1 MSRKVKIVSSY
12 DKVLGYLVIY
22 SEDTKW
28 THEFFLGNSS
38 GLWVTPGATV
48 TVRCWQG
55 SLTTHLHAIRVL
67 YPGTQSESH
76 VEL

>member
-12 DKVLGYLVIY
+12 YKVLGYLVTY

-28 THEFFLGNSS
+28 THESFLGIPS

-48 TVRCWQG
+48 TVR
-55 SLTTHLHAIRVL
+55 
-67 YPGTQSESH
+67 
-76 VEL
+76 